1 MFCRQCGGEVNESES
16 FCASCGHPVAA
27 ADRAAVLQ
35 AVAPG
40 KLPNYLVQSILV
52 TLFCCLPFGVVGIV
66 YAAQVNAKLQ
76 VGDVAGA
83 QEASRKAKNWSIAG
97 FFVGFLVMLGYFA
110 LGFLGALD
118 GSF

>member
-1 MFCRQCGGEVNESES
+1 MFCRQCGTALNENES

-27 ADRAAVLQ
+27 ADRAAALQ
-35 AVAPG
+35 AVVPV
-40 KLPNYLVQSILV
+40 KLPNYLAQSILV

-83 QEASRKAKNWSIAG
+83 QEASRKAKNWSTAG
-97 FFVGFLVMLGYFA
+97 FVVGFVGGLVYFA
-110 LGFLGALD
+110 LAFFGGLSGNF
-118 GSF
+118 